1 MEGRFRTVL
10 LIGSLALNLFLVG
23 AIVGGLVVGQRL
35 RVHRMPPVG
44 AGPMLWT
51 AARELPPEHRAA
63 YREVLRGEGGEARR
77 QLRAARD
84 ARAEAWSGLASEPFD
99 AEAVRKQLAAAR
111 EQDSKARGALED
123 RIVAFAETLS
133 AEDRA
138 RFVEGLARPPR
149 EGPRRRMEP

>member
-1 MEGRFRTVL
+1 MDGRFRTIL
-10 LIGSLALNLFLVG
+10 LVGSLALNLFLLG

-35 RVHRMPPVG
+35 RVHRAPPIAG
-44 AGPMLWT
+44 GPMLWA

-63 YREVLRGEGGEARR
+63 YREVLRGKGGEARR
-77 QLRAARD
+77 ELRD
-84 ARAEAWSGLASEPFD
+84 AREARAQAWSGLAKEPLD
-99 AEAVRKQLAAAR
+99 ADAVRKQLAAAR
-111 EQDSKARGALED
+111 AQDSKARGALED

-149 EGPRRRMEP
+149 DGPRRRIEP